1 MDTDCKFERNQLL
14 ALAWVILLSP
24 ALRLFPTASAE
35 LAGRGAWL
43 SALLAALPLA
53 LYVFFLSRFMDCRA
67 DNEGMGELIL
77 RALGGRM
84 GKAVLTLFALW
95 FTLYAGFVL
104 RSGAERFIT
113 TVYPN
118 SSPAVFSVVLGV
130 IGLSAA
136 LGPPR
141 SLVRVAKMVLPLV
154 LGVMLMVLFSALGS
168 VDGSNI
174 LPLSD
179 ADAMPVFLG
188 VLPAVDVITAV
199 LYIICFLEGSSRK
212 KAGRFRAFLI
222 WAALA
227 SLMLSFISF
236 DLMGAFGPELTARL
250 TRPFFSLVRNLVFFR
265 TLERIEALV
274 VSLWVFPDF
283 LMAALLLY
291 SAQLCLRL
299 AWCEEAHYRGETFFD
314 LRRGRYL
321 LWLCAL
327 AAVVCS
333 LLLGRDSAAMSL
345 WSERII
351 PLVNMSFAFVVLPV
365 IYIAGKIKKR
375 L

>member
-1 MDTDCKFERNQLL
+1 MNTDYKFERNQLI
-14 ALAWVILLSP
+14 ALAWVIFLSP
-24 ALRLFPTASAE
+24 ALRLFPSESAQ
-35 LAGRGAWL
+35 LAGRGAWV
-43 SALLAALPLA
+43 SALLAVLPLA

-67 DNEGMGELIL
+67 ENEGLGELIL
-77 RALGGRM
+77 RALGKRT
-84 GKAVLTLFALW
+84 GKAALTLFALW

-118 SSPAVFSVVLGV
+118 SSPEVFSVVLGI
-130 IGLSAA
+130 IGLIAA

-154 LGVMLMVLFSALGS
+154 LGVMLLVLLSALG
-168 VDGSNI
+168 DLDADNI
-174 LPLSD
+174 LPLSN
-179 ADAMPVFLG
+179 ADAVPVFTG
-188 VLPAVDVITAV
+188 VLPAVDIITAV
-199 LYIICFLEGSSRK
+199 LYIVCFLEGSSK
-212 KAGRFRAFLI
+212 KKTGRFRAYFL

-227 SLMLSFISF
+227 CLMLSFISF

-265 TLERIEALV
+265 TLGRIEALV

-283 LMAALLLY
+283 LMTALLIYL
-291 SAQLCLRL
+291 SQLCLRL
-299 AWCEEAHYRGETFFD
+299 AWCDAAHYKGEKFSD
-314 LRRGRYL
+314 VSGGRYL
-321 LWLCAL
+321 IWLCGTAGIIC
-327 AAVVCS
+327 AVFI
-333 LLLGRDSAAMSL
+333 GPESAAMSR

-351 PLVNMSFAFVVLPV
+351 PLINMIYALIFLPLVFAV
-365 IYIAGKIKKR
+365 GKIKKR

>member
-1 MDTDCKFERNQLL
+1 MDTDFKFERNQLM
-14 ALAWVILLSP
+14 ALSWVILLSP
-24 ALRLFPTASAE
+24 ALRLFPSASAA

-43 SALLAALPLA
+43 SALLAVPPLT
-53 LYVFFLSRFMDCRA
+53 LYVFLLSRFMDCRS
-67 DNEGMGELIL
+67 DGEGMGELIA
-77 RALGGRM
+77 RALGKSA

-95 FTLYAGFVL
+95 FALYAGFVL

-118 SSPAVFSVVLGV
+118 SSPQVFSVVLG
-130 IGLSAA
+130 IISLIAA

-141 SLVRVAKMVLPLV
+141 SLVRVAKTVLPLV
-154 LGVMLMVLFSALGS
+154 LGVMLLVLFSALGS
-168 VDGSNI
+168 VDADNI

-179 ADAMPVFLG
+179 ADAAPVFMG
-188 VLPAVDVITAV
+188 VLPAVDVIAAV
-199 LYIICFLEGSSRK
+199 LYIVCFLEGSTRK
-212 KAGRFRAFLI
+212 RPGRFRAFLI
-222 WAALA
+222 WAAL
-227 SLMLSFISF
+227 SCLMLSFISF

-283 LMAALLLY
+283 LMTGLLIYL
-291 SAQLCLRL
+291 SQLCLRL
-299 AWCEEAHYRGETFFD
+299 AWCESAQYRGEKFSD
-314 LRRGRYL
+314 VSGGRAL
-321 LWLCAL
+321 IWLCGTAGIIC
-327 AAVVCS
+327 AIFI
-333 LLLGRDSAAMSL
+333 GRDSAAMSL

-351 PLVNMSFAFVVLPV
+351 PLINMSFAFVVLPLV
-365 IYIAGKIKKR
+365 FAVGKILKR

>member
-1 MDTDCKFERNQLL
+1 MDTDFKFERNQLL

-24 ALRLFPTASAE
+24 ALRLFPAESAE

-43 SALLAALPLA
+43 SALLAAAPLA
-53 LYVFFLSRFMDCRA
+53 LYVFFLSRFMECRA
-67 DNEGMGELIL
+67 DSEGMGELIL

-84 GKAVLTLFALW
+84 GKPVLTLFALW

-118 SSPAVFSVVLGV
+118 SSSAVFSVVLGV
-130 IGLSAA
+130 IALIAA
-136 LGPPR
+136 LSPPR

-154 LGVMLMVLFSALGS
+154 LGVMLLVLLSALGS

-179 ADAMPVFLG
+179 ADAVPVFWG
-188 VLPAVDVITAV
+188 ILPAVDVIAAV
-199 LYIICFLEGSSRK
+199 LYIVCFLEGPSRK
-212 KAGRFRAFLI
+212 KAGRFRAYLV
-222 WAALA
+222 WASLA
-227 SLMLSFISF
+227 CLMLSFISF

-283 LMAALLLY
+283 LMVALLLY
-291 SAQLCLRL
+291 SSQLCLHI
-299 AWCEEAHYRGETFFD
+299 AWCEESQYSGEKFFGP
-314 LRRGRYL
+314 RRGRYL
-321 LWLCAL
+321 VWLCAS
-327 AAVVCS
+327 AAIVCS
-333 LLLGRDSAAMSL
+333 LLIGRDSAAMSR

-365 IYIAGKIKKR
+365 IFIVGKIKKR